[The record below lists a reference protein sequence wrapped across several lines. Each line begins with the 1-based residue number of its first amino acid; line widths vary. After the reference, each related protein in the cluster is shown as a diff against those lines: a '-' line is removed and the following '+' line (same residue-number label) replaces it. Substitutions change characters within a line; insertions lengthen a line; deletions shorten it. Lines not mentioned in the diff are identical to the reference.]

1 MMRTA
6 ADSNSYHQSLRTSLV
21 PSKFTLHTTKDSAR
35 VLSNEEDACQ
45 AISSE
50 GNGILH
56 QDK

>member
-35 VLSNEEDACQ
+35 VLSNEEDA
-45 AISSE
+45 ISSE